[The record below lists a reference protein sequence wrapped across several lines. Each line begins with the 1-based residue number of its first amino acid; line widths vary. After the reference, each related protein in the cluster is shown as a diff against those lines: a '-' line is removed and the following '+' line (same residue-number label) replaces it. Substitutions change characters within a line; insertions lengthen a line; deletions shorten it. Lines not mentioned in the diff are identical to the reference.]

1 MDIAEVLQFM
11 YPTAEFVIT
20 NNDLD
25 SIVWHTK
32 GFETPTID
40 EIASSHEAM
49 IIDKQEKTASKEAAR
64 QAVLTKLGLSADE
77 VAALLA

>member
-11 YPTAEFVIT
+11 HPTAEFVIT
-20 NNDLD
+20 DNDLD

-32 GFETPTID
+32 GFATPTID

-49 IIDKQEKTASKEAAR
+49 IIDKQEKTALKEAAR